1 MTNYPDE
8 IYDCPDGTYAG
19 KREWVRYG
27 PNTHAG
33 VMAQRAYNLGR
44 EHAKQEATAEPEWYN
59 LTEAIASG
67 ANIDWEQLDGVKA
80 RCAHESGAEFLHH
93 LSKKEGVG
101 IASLPKMWVD
111 SESPFYWDDALKHS
125 WRGIGNWTLWIDCP
139 VPLKRK
145 TADQLEPGTCFT
157 DTENL
162 DSWIVYVDIS
172 GDKWAQGIGRWGVL
186 ASELEVFREY
196 GIGTFKVADNEA

>member
-44 EHAKQEATAEPEWYN
+44 EHAKQEATAEPDWHN
-59 LTEAIASG
+59 LTEQIQAG

-80 RCAHESGAEFLHH
+80 RCVHAEIGTLTHKLTRRDRNFPPESILEWDFVYPL
-93 LSKKEGVG
+93 LSTFHDSWEGHNG
-101 IASLPKMWVD
+101 
-111 SESPFYWDDALKHS
+111 
-125 WRGIGNWTLWIDCP
+125 WTLWIDRP